1 MNKYTQGYW
10 TRQFTSLKNKFIE
23 RRITDEF
30 KLNQSGM
37 IFHSSEV
44 NSLKSLLSTNLNS
57 YWFDMMLITTPGVDI
72 IYENQLPYRR
82 SEHTPT
88 TFYQHPKF

>member
-1 MNKYTQGYW
+1 MDNPDNNEQVH
-10 TRQFTSLKNKFIE
+10 TRLLDKTIYQSKNKFIE

-44 NSLKSLLSTNLNS
+44 NSLKNLLSTNLNS
-57 YWFDMMLITTPGVDI
+57 YWFDMMLITTL
-72 IYENQLPYRR
+72 E
-82 SEHTPT
+82 
-88 TFYQHPKF
+88 